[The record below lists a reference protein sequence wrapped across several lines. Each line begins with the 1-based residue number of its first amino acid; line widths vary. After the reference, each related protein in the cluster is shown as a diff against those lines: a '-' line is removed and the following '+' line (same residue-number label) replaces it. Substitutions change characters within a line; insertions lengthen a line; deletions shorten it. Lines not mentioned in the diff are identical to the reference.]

1 MYRVLPKRKVKKLSN
16 KAFNLFL
23 IFSIL
28 VPTLVGLIAFSPR
41 VNAAVAEE
49 VYIRLDRVKAS
60 ETTGG
65 LVCFRP
71 GATATIIDVNVTF
84 PGNGTQGAASFGVN
98 STASNWTVTTTNLPN
113 GASAW
118 TNITTAS
125 AVSGATVTF
134 DMTSSASLT
143 QGTLYCFNFTGT
155 STLTNPSSPANSLT
169 GSVTTRVSGPTNQDT
184 GSYALSIISEDQITV
199 SATVPAI
206 FTLALSGSAIAH
218 GTLTAG
224 TVDTGSVT
232 ATLGT
237 NAADGWISW
246 VRAET
251 TAALSSVSTGAN
263 ITSPGSVD
271 NAVTSLSGG
280 TYGWVLD
287 VILTQDADGDGT
299 ISQAANYGQ
308 EYDGN
313 GTSGCTGSTDGG
325 TLATT
330 FQPVAAS
337 NGTSD
342 NEQIELCS
350 LVRVAAYQEAATDY
364 TQDVIFTAAGR
375 F

>member
-1 MYRVLPKRKVKKLSN
+1 MYRVLPKRKYRRLSK

-28 VPTLVGLIAFSPR
+28 VPTAIGLVAFSPR
-41 VNAAVAEE
+41 ANAAVAQE
-49 VYIRLDRVKAS
+49 VYIRLDRVKAG

-71 GATATIIDVNVTF
+71 GSTATIIDVQVTF
-84 PGNGTQGAASFGVN
+84 PGNGTQGASSYGVN
-98 STASNWTVTTTNLPN
+98 STAGNWTVTTTDLPN

-134 DMTSSASLT
+134 DMSSSASLT
-143 QGTLYCFNFTGT
+143 SGTLYCFNFSGT
-155 STLTNPSSPANSLT
+155 STLTNPSGAANSLSGT
-169 GSVTTRVSGPTNQDT
+169 VVTRVSGPTAQDT
-184 GSYALSIISEDQITV
+184 GSYALSAISEDQVTV
-199 SATVPAI
+199 TATVPAI
-206 FTLALSGSAIAH
+206 FTLSLSPTTIAH

-232 ATLGT
+232 ATMGT
-237 NAADGWISW
+237 NAADGWIAW
-246 VRAET
+246 VK
-251 TAALSSVSTGAN
+251 AAAAQLASAATGAN

-271 NAVTSLSGG
+271 NATTTLSGG
-280 TYGWVLD
+280 TYGWALD
-287 VILTQDADGDGT
+287 VILAQDADGDGT
-299 ISQAANYGQ
+299 ITQAANYGQ
-308 EYDGN
+308 EYDGD
-313 GTSGCTGSTDGG
+313 GTAGCSGSTAGG
-325 TLATT
+325 TLSTT

-342 NEQIELCS
+342 NEAIELCS

-364 TQDVIFTAAGR
+364 TQTLTFTAAGR